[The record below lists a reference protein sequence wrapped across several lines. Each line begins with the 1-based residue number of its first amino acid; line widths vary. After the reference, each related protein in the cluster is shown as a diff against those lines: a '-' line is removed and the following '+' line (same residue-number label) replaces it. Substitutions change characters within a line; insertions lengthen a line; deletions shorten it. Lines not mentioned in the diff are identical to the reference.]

1 MSQDFNSIAERAY
14 ARHKAAQERNNP
26 QVTNT
31 TPSAEQN
38 RSIWKIAKDFRE
50 QHNVPTFQEA
60 KANVKAQNKRTDEIV
75 DTIHKDGISKSN
87 NYNYNQ
93 VSGYAFPYRGN
104 MVNPQEL
111 LPEQSSV
118 LVEGGKGV
126 IRGVNSVIDGGRTVL
141 EASMELPE
149 RAFNSLVRDEAYLA
163 QWEKENAALKET
175 NPTLYEYLKPKFLF
189 EDGQLVLASGNM
201 RKAHQQLSK
210 DIDDTFFGGK
220 TPAWVDLN
228 TYAPSSQT
236 VKEQQR
242 FEETWDKAYQD
253 KGLLSAIYEAGKV
266 AATSPNLLASSL
278 GESAPSIVAGGAFG
292 KAAGSIGY
300 SSNAARTFAGT
311 WGSTSLA
318 AVGDTV
324 QESDGKYTGRDA
336 IFDTAEGLGEAL
348 VGHLTPKAAKVYDLE
363 RIFAGGTPAAAA
375 VAKSAPNTLVGAYL
389 RNTGKYATGVLGEAV
404 QEFAQEAT
412 SSALDDIQKT
422 GSTSLSSAAK
432 SGTLGA
438 VMGATQSN
446 LVGLPSYALA
456 NTRDSIVYPVKYL
469 INKHQQRQ
477 EEKTN
482 PDSDKYDPVT
492 AFTHASAKE
501 ATAKTDEEKAAAQQA
516 KETALQKSN
525 EKVADLM
532 EQIQNASG
540 DEKTKLEQ
548 ELQQYRE
555 QTVSKLNDNYT
566 KQQITQEEQ
575 AQQSKYD
582 AWDNFMQVVGL
593 PSYRRI
599 QQNREELAKA
609 SEVTVVAGTNAGTGT
624 TNQGSTGG
632 GYNHSMQVTKAN
644 NPKVGMQVGIMG
656 SYAAGGEK
664 GKQTGAGSNDH
675 FDISAWDANGKRA
688 NPNNYAVRFVRADG
702 VTIADSMKTNPLI
715 PAQKFGAKRGY
726 GGHVGIDIDS
736 RHFAGQPTRGL
747 YINSQYTVTNLEFS
761 KVVTDAPKGKDG
773 KRQGY
778 GNFVDITFND
788 GVKVRVA
795 HMDADGSNALRQ
807 LYAGTKGGTTTVP
820 TTTPT
825 QQASGKF
832 DEAQTVQVGTRK
844 ANARYKNDGDGKGN
858 YYEVVGEHGKKIK
871 YYHYNEAPANE
882 LKSLNNVFYTNDGKG
897 YRNNSNWKIHQDAY
911 QPLVNMVNAAK
922 KDGII
927 LFPVGNNSTFR
938 SYKMQQQNLANK
950 GTGRSVGNVLQTN
963 AVVGG
968 SRHHTGLTVD
978 FNSVETSYW
987 NSAEGKKVFNW
998 LKTHAGEYGFV
1009 MSYPEGNSQGVSTEA
1024 WEFYYAGTDRA
1035 KQLMTPKGAGG
1046 SVAAPIQQASGN
1058 VSNHQ
1063 TRAVPISNYQLVTK
1077 DNPAVGIVVGRTK
1090 EGPNKYS
1097 TTLQLQDGT
1106 VIKRTGTVGWALNNS
1121 GNILA
1126 TPNSVKREGVIGTV
1140 KVDAKRTFLVF
1151 DTKENGDK
1159 AKADLIFN
1167 SRTYK
1172 TQTIDTFTRSYLGVE
1187 KGKETN
1193 DYGESYKTYS
1203 SNVKAT
1209 MRKKGFGDSTFTKQ
1223 LKDYNDAE
1231 RKALT
1236 EAISEQEGSN
1246 DSRNTTEIVTTGSG
1260 YITTDNAGN
1269 IDAQVVDNTQNQINQ
1284 LLAEIEQ
1291 EENEAKRAKLQ
1302 QQVDEQQAQLQELQA
1317 QLQQSQAQANQV
1329 HEPDADTISAAISQA
1344 DPQQVAQARTQAFHQ
1359 TLRYAHLLT
1368 DDEIN
1373 DLEKYQI
1380 LDEKQLETVRHLK
1393 KIHDP
1398 KLATQ
1403 VKKEIYIGKKGA
1415 KAQDSYIGL
1424 KDYITYLQQSI
1435 GSEANITDASTFQRY
1450 YGFLT
1455 NWNESHSN
1463 KAITAQR
1470 AFQLAQQTGEE
1481 LIIARN
1487 KDNNDW
1493 GIYRK
1498 GELTDEQRV
1507 ELGALKI
1514 GKYSKALVNGLIT
1527 EAGHINDVKLA
1538 YDDILNHNNMP
1549 TVESLSLKSLGVQGE
1564 TTTILD
1570 TIKDV
1575 ENQHKQAAPQAQP
1588 TTDPI
1593 INTDTDVAVQNH
1605 QTPKYNQQVND
1616 VSVAT
1621 NTPTTPVDTAPVA
1634 TNTQEV
1640 QGLGNRNETITVTKH
1655 RQVGQYVAGNYTSY
1669 QSRVNNQNLDNT
1681 YWVGRVAKK
1690 KEDGSYQYVSMS
1702 RYALA
1707 YDEKLT
1713 NDDGSIKE
1721 GVLSTPFNPLDTTA
1735 TDESSKRRTEIAL
1748 ATNQENYGV
1757 LHDGTKQGRTAA
1769 LTEAANRYMDMLRV
1783 AVARNPE
1790 YADVLLSLAN
1800 NDTQIYTDTKKDRNS
1815 NIGVI
1820 NQVLDSLAE
1829 LQLDSNLPAK
1839 QKQQVVS
1846 QVLEAMGT
1854 MMNDGEFYPS
1864 VPRQLPNGQDYT
1876 NYLDKEGYTATVH
1889 GKEQYQAFVPQYK
1902 GASLT
1907 ETGIGYALDRLN
1919 QTNNSDS
1926 NSNPQDDV
1934 TGVTWSDDENTHWSD
1949 DDLSVFD
1956 DLVNP
1961 NTNPNTNANTN
1972 TNPDTLSTGL
1982 DNTTD
1987 DTGLGDVIADTPAQN
2002 DTQVN
2007 PVDNPTLP
2015 PQSKSYDSFE
2025 QMIDELGLD
2034 VDNELTQR
2042 AGTDYDE
2049 YLNRT
2054 DTQPNLTLD
2063 GITTNA
2069 DGSQQ
2074 AQFSINGNPY
2084 TAPIKPVAQTN
2095 QSTGLDNAVNDT
2107 TVNQEQAV
2115 ADTST
2120 DTNTDTVQAQEQVQS
2135 HTDKQVSNTEQAEQT
2150 KQQDTG
2156 TNQVKATDSVASSTT
2171 KSDGTTHKQEQAKQ
2185 EPVTDKPTA
2194 QSATDTATSTTS
2206 HTANTAQFEQ
2216 KVSRNSSIPINRNR
2230 NARIKETNLTG
2241 LSARINTD
2249 KPSNTPV
2256 RYKPQWVD
2264 KAVKVLDLVETMA
2277 EYIAANKDKVSAD
2290 VLENFALL
2298 QTLASHHPNIK
2309 VVIYSKNNA
2318 PKTRDSKTI
2327 YVSQH
2332 SNNMIRDVT
2341 KQLVQLT
2348 IQRVASEMEL
2358 VHPDD
2363 VANAKDALK
2372 AIKDGHSTEG
2382 NELTSIDDFKHL
2394 IKLGELNEQLKQ
2406 ILFAMRQKI
2415 RQAQDN
2421 EHISDELRT
2430 KLIQASTS
2438 PTALLSM
2445 MMDTDVK
2452 AFLKQTPMATDTDTK
2467 PSSKSKKGIFNTA
2480 YKKLMNNLAKFF
2492 GLNPK
2497 QQTAYESLL
2506 ENVGQLTIISVLD
2519 DNVSFE
2525 LEQDAKMTVFKNTT
2539 EDERTSELAKPI
2551 IITKDDQEKGVS
2563 ARNVLKA
2570 HFDQEQSKHKPLS
2583 SIPNYLEKLLLNPVK
2598 AALKLG
2604 LDIVPDKAQINQLED
2619 FVLFAGQMR
2628 EYLNQVHNKSNELY
2642 EYKSLASYLGQ
2653 EGAFDTNTLDAISYA
2668 IYDYILSYGEQ
2679 QQNTFDDV
2687 FSLLGITDADDRKR
2701 ISLPPEVYE
2710 TYRYIGRIQTLEAD
2724 ALGKRIAQTLNIKSV
2739 EQGSIELDSR
2749 LYSALGNWAIAAMQ
2763 AADLVHIHSISSK
2776 QHLENHIKLQE
2787 QLDTK
2792 EDNTDNTDNTNAAER
2807 AKHNARLN
2815 SSISEHG
2822 TVRFI
2827 SFTNIN
2833 GKQTNQRVNQI
2844 VQTKTGTLG
2853 FLKQIMGGASATR
2866 VPLLK
2871 PPRADD
2877 VKTKI
2882 KRTVAKVTSLQAK
2895 RVAKAQQE
2903 AMVVNETVWQAMT
2916 ALAQQHQ
2923 GKFLLMIG
2931 AGYTA
2936 EQVDKLHK
2944 TKHDSFYSK
2953 VEGIQRDWKNALN
2966 FIAGITADENG
2977 ERKFWDKMFMAG
2989 NSRMHLNSNVF
3000 NIQSSKLHRAI
3011 ADLDNFKVTIKLQNK
3026 DGQSTIQSLQQK
3038 LAQQQQK
3045 LQPEHLT
3052 KDELSLLFFIKA
3064 IGENA
3069 EGTEDFVK
3077 RWVADNYPN
3086 IFTEG
3091 FTVDKLPAYVFVPA
3105 LLAYMRQDHA
3115 QAGIKAMQQVTA
3127 GDSITDTQMDAIKAV
3142 VDEMDM
3148 QGSSVR
3154 ALVEFSQLQ
3163 SALENKDSN
3172 LTTSLGLSSDGLN
3185 NGAFL
3190 AHFWNGTYDATLLNR
3205 TGLFLTQSQYENYQ
3219 QARHDSTL
3227 GDYYTGFKDRTVDAQ
3242 QIAAY
3247 KESQLQQAISRAKEK
3262 GWNVASVIKRIQAE
3276 HQLLDRVIS
3285 IHDSLYKRSAAKSV
3299 LVPFNYGAGLAAT
3312 ARSTFD
3318 KFLDDQI
3325 SFMEDMVKKENKLRQ
3340 QLHNGEINQYEYN
3353 NAYYELLQQIKERH
3367 TIYAQMMGKHPNDL
3381 VYQHHKDNRRYLVI
3395 NDNLQISD
3403 LLDYWFDD
3411 KSLGEL
3417 QQGYH
3422 KTVAHYLNTQL
3433 TQYEESYIASRDVNL
3448 GMLTDI
3454 FDLANATFDELETT
3468 AKDNYLEQQAA
3479 KYVEQ
3484 GMSVADAKT
3493 QAEKE
3498 LAYTGLPNAYIQEH
3512 IITPWLQLVQPN
3524 INTLYSRES
3533 DERQGALQIAD
3544 FKENLI
3550 SDTADGGENLTSN
3563 AFYMINQLGKLQGTS
3578 TASPVRRQVLTEFIL
3593 RANASMTQ
3601 SLDSYISSYTM
3612 SEGKRV
3618 NVNIHDANI
3627 GAVDNH
3633 IQMTQLQNQAT
3644 YHALLHYQGQLEV
3657 LETLVDAL
3665 VNVQKAVADGKL
3677 DKALAFDG
3685 AKLSTLQSTYSH
3697 VAHVIYTNLATLDKV
3712 NKIHQYAGEFGAY
3725 TPNQADK
3732 DAHAKVTKQTQDRL
3746 QAVQDKLDGL
3756 RKDSVQESTKVNTP
3770 TTSTQL
3776 RHESAS
3782 ELLTSYLQSVSDS
3795 TNNPDAAMAEL
3806 LHELISKD
3814 DGENDI
3820 TVIITDE
3827 PLTDYDGNPASGRYD
3842 TNNHTITIYHDS
3854 KVHGDEINQKVL
3866 HHEIIHAL
3874 TEQHILNPTQQSQKH
3889 IHTLQ
3894 GMLRSVLAYYK
3905 ANQKALDTAYPE
3917 AAAYMG
3923 LLQSMAKDDKANGT
3937 NYALSEFIA
3946 YGMTEPVVMR
3956 IINAGVGKN
3965 VQLSSTGLTARFK
3978 AFINSAL
3985 HMLGLKPEDKGY
3997 AGFAQAVYALMTQDR
4012 PTDTRSQV
4020 QEQLSLFSRVME
4032 ETEHQSAKQVYENIQ
4047 DNSTSSQHNER
4058 LNNLW
4063 ASVYTPFYDA
4073 LATEHQT
4080 AVDKNLNKLF
4090 EEADHG
4096 LFGLSAKEAHA
4107 HLMVSYVLSTLLNA
4121 HADTE
4126 AVNQIRKIYGQIT
4139 KNISTVEDL
4148 FADYHTVSADVQ
4160 AIYDKQYK
4168 ALMSSKADV
4177 SANTQIAHVVS
4188 LALTSENLRQRLEQA
4203 LDKKQAEN
4211 NSWFDKAMNAWYKA
4225 SHILESKYL
4234 GNAQTTTEGLDKM
4247 LTKLVQIDVSSR
4259 LHHINKL
4266 DNAWANTYGAMMNLA
4281 NKAFDKAADVA
4292 TDAVIDGLDKT
4303 GNHEIAEGFKAYKRV
4318 NKVIKNGHDDYDKF
4332 ADGHNIRYKDGSK
4345 FSASQEYSDA
4355 SNLLFDGYLGFTELI
4370 APPKLKGLVAEVKQV
4385 LYELRGNY
4393 GIGHVVEHISR
4404 LNNKVQQD
4412 RVAIKNDVIQVLN
4425 KVFKNPQAITD
4436 DVKVAITRVLLKTD
4450 AQALLD
4456 THSDKDVLRLV
4467 TDADYRQK
4475 RYDDLYNKLAQYE
4488 SDPVKLNYLRVS
4500 IKKLGY
4506 YMATET
4512 TVKGMVKDSASIA
4525 SFTGTRYKTELENVN
4540 PDLLAVIDELVSLDS
4555 LNYVD
4560 AKYMQK
4566 VTKLVE
4572 TESQALLATL
4582 RFSQAMVAQSKEEFK
4597 HNALSYNKGYVPS
4610 ILSPYT
4616 DVISVTQAEIADKL
4630 QEGYEL
4636 VMDTPM
4642 GQDSFDNT
4650 DGRYLMVNTEY
4661 ASQRRV
4667 TGALE
4672 MKDTHHKGFAVYDY
4686 QNDSAELNRVAQQME
4701 QYRWEQANTINAK
4714 SYDPRTEAGNNLVA
4728 VTDANGLL
4736 THYQYEMTG
4745 STRDMLL
4752 SRDMRFD
4759 ELLGTMNA
4767 NLAASPEI
4775 RALQQ
4780 ELAKQL
4786 ATDAKDGSQKN
4797 SLAYTVLD
4805 PNSLD
4810 PKMEEIYRLLPYAF
4824 RTEMERQFGVGKPI
4838 LIRSDVF
4845 NTVFGFKAYSIAEMF
4860 DKAAGERNALET
4872 IMTILYKS
4880 IYGNKARNKAG
4891 SHYEVWTWFAKTAKN
4906 MIVIRSVKVLAFN
4919 ILANM
4924 LMLLNQGLSPT
4935 QVAKH
4940 TFYAWKEGRN
4950 YTQLDKQKR
4959 QLEVQLLATNPQDKQ
4974 TIAKLS
4980 QQIKVLENQLESS
4993 GMHKYMQAGL
5003 VSTITEDVDTST
5015 QTKTFKSKFEQTL
5028 EDIEDKIPEPAAKV
5042 LKVALVHPDTKAY
5055 KLLAEATQ
5063 FSDVAAKYALAKHIE
5078 AKALKQGKSKARA
5091 FEDGIIAAQEAF
5103 INYDL
5108 PTSRTLQTMNDLG
5121 FVMFSKFSL
5130 RFQRALARQLHLNGG
5145 QTLAQHYLFEWL
5157 TPYPG
5162 ILSPFAGGIHLG
5174 EGALTIFDGIGELP
5188 LFQLLR

>member
-1 MSQDFNSIAERAY
+1 MTDFDSIALRILRQHNHVEK
-14 ARHKAAQERNNP
+14 AR
-26 QVTNT
+26 
-31 TPSAEQN
+31 EQN
-38 RSIWKIAKDFRE
+38 QTSNPAATVYAAANKFRATYGLPSYQEEQQIRQQQKQDYLDKEAARAAAGLYSVMNRASSDAPVPVNQIKHLTPHVDNDVWGDWGRKLVDGTDSLIDSAVTVGGIALD
-50 QHNVPTFQEA
+50 T
-60 KANVKAQNKRTDEIV
+60 AQKQF
-75 DTIHKDGISKSN
+75 IS
-87 NYNYNQ
+87 
-93 VSGYAFPYRGN
+93 
-104 MVNPQEL
+104 
-111 LPEQSSV
+111 
-118 LVEGGKGV
+118 
-126 IRGVNSVIDGGRTVL
+126 T
-141 EASMELPE
+141 
-149 RAFNSLVRDEAYLA
+149 AYLTHGDY
-163 QWEKENAALKET
+163 KNAAKVWT
-175 NPTLYEYLKPKFLF
+175 DNPLYS
-189 EDGQLVLASGNM
+189 GQT
-201 RKAHQQLSK
+201 HQALSAVTGINRQ
-210 DIDDTFFGGK
+210 DIDTFKKDTFGDYSDYQK
-220 TPAWVDLN
+220 QSDQEVVDAVAGQE
-228 TYAPSSQT
+228 TY
-236 VKEQQR
+236 
-242 FEETWDKAYQD
+242 
-253 KGLLSAIYEAGKV
+253 LGKV
-266 AATSPNLLASSL
+266 AAALYTAAKNPIYATGEVIQSVPSMLVGGYIGKGLTAATGLSAGVANAVGTGTTAAATNLADIHR
-278 GESAPSIVAGGAFG
+278 E
-292 KAAGSIGY
+292 KGSIGY
-300 SSNAARTFAGT
+300 KEGAWATAG
-311 WGSTSLA
+311 GL
-318 AVGDTV
+318 
-324 QESDGKYTGRDA
+324 
-336 IFDTAEGLGEAL
+336 AEGVLQ
-348 VGHLTPKAAKVYDLE
+348 AAIPVNKQIENIINPSTV
-363 RIFAGGTPAAAA
+363 RA
-375 VAKSAPNTLVGAYL
+375 VARNINNRTKDLLKDAGKEILQEASQEGINDFLTQQGSGKPFDVNQNALATGLGAATGGLMHTGLSAPS
-389 RNTGKYATGVLGEAV
+389 YATGLIGDA
-404 QEFAQEAT
+404 
-412 SSALDDIQKT
+412 
-422 GSTSLSSAAK
+422 GR
-432 SGTLGA
+432 GA
-438 VMGATQSN
+438 INYATQKII
-446 LVGLPSYALA
+446 
-456 NTRDSIVYPVKYL
+456 T
-469 INKHQQRQ
+469 
-477 EEKTN
+477 EKTN

-555 QTVSKLNDNYT
+555 QTVSKLNDNYA

-609 SEVTVVAGTNAGTGT
+609 SEVTVVAGTNTGTGT
-624 TNQGSTGG
+624 VNQGSTGG

-702 VTIADSMKTNPLI
+702 VTIADSMKAYPLI
-715 PAQKFGAKRGY
+715 PAQKFGAQRAY

-747 YINSQYTVTNLEFS
+747 YINPQYTVTNLEFS

-778 GNFVDITFND
+778 GNFVDITFSD

-825 QQASGKF
+825 QQASGNTNRQ
-832 DEAQTVQVGTRK
+832 QTTVSTSGTGNGS
-844 ANARYKNDGDGKGN
+844 NAITQFTWKGN
-858 YYEVVGEHGKKIK
+858 KTIEVT
-871 YYHYNEAPANE
+871 YA
-882 LKSLNNVFYTNDGKG
+882 DGRVESRQG
-897 YRNNSNWKIHQDAY
+897 NAAWRNNNPGALVYGNRAKRFGAIGWTEGVNDVKLAVFPTLDAGK
-911 QPLVNMVNAAK
+911 AALDDLLRK
-922 KDGII
+922 G
-927 LFPVGNNSTFR
+927 
-938 SYKMQQQNLANK
+938 LANK
-950 GTGRSVGNVLQTN
+950 TIN
-963 AVVGG
+963 
-968 SRHHTGLTVD
+968 D
-978 FNSVETSYW
+978 FS
-987 NSAEGKKVFNW
+987 
-998 LKTHAGEYGFV
+998 
-1009 MSYPEGNSQGVSTEA
+1009 
-1024 WEFYYAGTDRA
+1024 
-1035 KQLMTPKGAGG
+1035 
-1046 SVAAPIQQASGN
+1046 I
-1058 VSNHQ
+1058 
-1063 TRAVPISNYQLVTK
+1063 
-1077 DNPAVGIVVGRTK
+1077 
-1090 EGPNKYS
+1090 
-1097 TTLQLQDGT
+1097 
-1106 VIKRTGTVGWALNNS
+1106 
-1121 GNILA
+1121 
-1126 TPNSVKREGVIGTV
+1126 
-1140 KVDAKRTFLVF
+1140 
-1151 DTKENGDK
+1151 
-1159 AKADLIFN
+1159 
-1167 SRTYK
+1167 
-1172 TQTIDTFTRSYLGVE
+1172 SYLGADTKTGVN
-1187 KGKETN
+1187 KH
-1193 DYGESYKTYS
+1193 GESAGTYS
-1203 SNVKAT
+1203 NTVTDVSKLPRN
-1209 MRKKGFGDSTFTKQ
+1209 KKF
-1223 LKDYNDAE
+1223 KDMTDAE
-1231 RKALT
+1231 LALV
-1236 EAISEQEGSN
+1236 AKGISTQEGFF
-1246 DSRNTTEIVTTGSG
+1246 DEGKITTITEGSG
-1260 YITTDNAGN
+1260 QYNGSVDTQA
-1269 IDAQVVDNTQNQINQ
+1269 VDNTQNQINQ

-1329 HEPDADTISAAISQA
+1329 HEPDADAISTAISQA

-1435 GSEANITDASTFQRY
+1435 GSEANITDTSTFQRY

-1575 ENQHKQAAPQAQP
+1575 ESQHKQAVQQTQTAPQAQP
-1588 TTDPI
+1588 TADPI
-1593 INTDTDVAVQNH
+1593 INTDTDVAVQNQ

-1690 KEDGSYQYVSMS
+1690 KEDGSYQHISMS

-1707 YDEKLT
+1707 DDEKLT

-1800 NDTQIYTDTKKDRNS
+1800 NDTQIYTDTKKYMNS

-1839 QKQQVVS
+1839 QKQQAVS

-1876 NYLDKEGYTATVH
+1876 SYLDGEGYTATVH
-1889 GKEQYQAFVPQYK
+1889 GKEQYQAFAPQYK

-1919 QTNNSDS
+1919 QTNNNGDGNNNNS

-1961 NTNPNTNANTN
+1961 NTNANTN
-1972 TNPDTLSTGL
+1972 PNTLSTGL
-1982 DNTTD
+1982 DNTID

-2002 DTQVN
+2002 DTQSN

-2025 QMIDELGLD
+2025 QMVGELGLD
-2034 VDNELTQR
+2034 ADNELTQR

-2095 QSTGLDNAVNDT
+2095 QSTGLDNVVNDT
-2107 TVNQEQAV
+2107 VVNQEQGVTDTATS
-2115 ADTST
+2115 TST
-2120 DTNTDTVQAQEQVQS
+2120 DTNTDTVQAQKHAQS
-2135 HTDKQVSNTEQAEQT
+2135 QADKQVSNTEQTEQT

-2171 KSDGTTHKQEQAKQ
+2171 KSDDTVHKQEQAKQ
-2185 EPVTDKPTA
+2185 EPVTDKPTT
-2194 QSATDTATSTTS
+2194 QSAAATSTASQTP
-2206 HTANTAQFEQ
+2206 NNAQFEQ

-2298 QTLASHHPNIK
+2298 QTLVSHHPNIK

-2372 AIKDGHSTEG
+2372 AIKDGHSTEE

-2452 AFLKQTPMATDTDTK
+2452 AFLKQTPMTTDTDTK
-2467 PSSKSKKGIFNTA
+2467 PSTKSKKGIFNTA
-2480 YKKLMNNLAKFF
+2480 YKKLMNSLAKFF

-2525 LEQDAKMTVFKNTT
+2525 ASQDAKMTVFKDTT

-2701 ISLPPEVYE
+2701 ISLPQEVYE

-2763 AADLVHIHSISSK
+2763 AADLIHIHSISSK

-2787 QLDTK
+2787 QLDPK

-2822 TVRFI
+2822 TVHFI

-2844 VQTKTGTLG
+2844 IQTKTGTLG

-3105 LLAYMRQDHA
+3105 LLAYMRQDHV

-3163 SALENKDSN
+3163 SALENKDSS
-3172 LTTSLGLSSDGLN
+3172 LTTTLGLSSDGLN

-3205 TGLFLTQSQYENYQ
+3205 TGLFLNQSQYENYQ

-3325 SFMEDMVKKENKLRQ
+3325 SFMEDMVKKENKLKQ

-3353 NAYYELLQQIKERH
+3353 NAYYGLLQQIKERH
-3367 TIYAQMMGKHPNDL
+3367 TIYAQMMDKHPNDL
-3381 VYQHHKDNRRYLVI
+3381 VYQHHKDSRRYLVI

-3417 QQGYH
+3417 QQGYQQTAA
-3422 KTVAHYLNTQL
+3422 KYLNTQL

-3533 DERQGALQIAD
+3533 GERQGALQIAD

-3685 AKLSTLQSTYSH
+3685 AKLSTLQSTYNH
-3697 VAHVIYTNLATLDKV
+3697 VAHVVYTNLATLDKV

-3725 TPNQADK
+3725 TPTQADK
-3732 DAHAKVTKQTQDRL
+3732 DAHAKVAKQTQERL

-3770 TTSTQL
+3770 ATSSEL

-3842 TNNHTITIYHDS
+3842 TTNHTITIYHDS

-3965 VQLSSTGLTARFK
+3965 VQLNNTGLTARFK

-3997 AGFAQAVYALMTQDR
+3997 AGFAQVVYALMTQDR

-4047 DNSTSSQHNER
+4047 DNSISSQHNER

-4107 HLMVSYVLSTLLNA
+4107 HLMVSYMLSTLLNA

-4266 DNAWANTYGAMMNLA
+4266 DNAWANTYGAMMNLV
-4281 NKAFDKAADVA
+4281 NKAFDKTADVA

-4318 NKVIKNGHDDYDKF
+4318 NKVIKNGHDGYDKF
-4332 ADGHNIRYKDGSK
+4332 ADGRNIRYKDGSK

-4597 HNALSYNKGYVPS
+4597 YNALSYNKGYVPS

-4636 VMDTPM
+4636 VMDIPM

-4672 MKDTHHKGFAVYDY
+4672 MKDTHHKGFVVYDY

-4797 SLAYTVLD
+4797 SFAYTVLD

-4860 DKAAGERNALET
+4860 DKASGERNALET

-4906 MIVIRSVKVLAFN
+4906 MIVIRSIKVLAFN